1 MASEFTLSCSF
12 SACGGQQ
19 PIQSLSV
26 SVCLSLSVSVCLS
39 LPPSPSL
46 RSTTVIELHACAI
59 RSKHPVAVVTDGYR
73 HSVYYIGYDGNSVVT
88 PQLPTCVLCNFRV
101 SVMTVTLPV
110 DC

>member
-1 MASEFTLSCSF
+1 MILHLIRWQA
-12 SACGGQQ
+12 
-19 PIQSLSV
+19 
-26 SVCLSLSVSVCLS
+26 S
-39 LPPSPSL
+39 LPFRVPFPIVEGSDIYNLCLYVSPPPRPTPSL

-73 HSVYYIGYDGNSVVT
+73 HAVYYIGYDGNSVVT